1 MRRGRHFGYT
11 PPGADSARARANAA
25 LFLTGAR
32 SLDGITA
39 EWLARSYHLKPKTA
53 AYLLAIAV
61 QRRQANG

>member
-1 MRRGRHFGYT
+1 MKRRYSRAL
-11 PPGADSARARANAA
+11 PAIDGAKARAGAQ